1 MNLSHC
7 GNWRSR
13 NDAVGQSRLV
23 DTAPAVAACP
33 LPLQLL
39 PIVGPRTDAKCQS
52 RPNALQQ
59 TASLFD
65 HLVGEREQL
74 VWNRDAPPPAG
85 VPSDG
90 ASERHQRA
98 ALLGGEAIEQPVAA
112 GAAQVGLATAAIGPA
127 RGMR

>member
-1 MNLSHC
+1 MVAIAAKVDGAIGEVPGTGALSLPAATI
-7 GNWRSR
+7 GLGVFL
-13 NDAVGQSRLV
+13 AVVS
-23 DTAPAVAACP
+23 
-33 LPLQLL
+33 
-39 PIVGPRTDAKCQS
+39 S
-52 RPNALQQ
+52 
-59 TASLFD
+59 F
-65 HLVGEREQL
+65 GEREQL

-90 ASERHQRA
+90 APERHQGA

>member
-1 MNLSHC
+1 
-7 GNWRSR
+7 
-13 NDAVGQSRLV
+13 V
-23 DTAPAVAACP
+23 DVRAF
-33 LPLQLL
+33 
-39 PIVGPRTDAKCQS
+39 PR
-52 RPNALQQ
+52 R
-59 TASLFD
+59 LFD

-90 ASERHQRA
+90 ASERHQGA

-112 GAAQVGLATAAIGPA
+112 GAAQVGLATAAVGPA